1 MGVRFLDLRLCKY
14 RIDNDSNEIIY
25 YTLHTFLTVPLE
37 DVIRDIVRF
46 MNENPTETVLSIVR
60 PGHWVVDVEKER
72 RASKCEQEDM
82 PQVIEFID
90 QIF

>member
-14 RIDNDSNEIIY
+14 RNDQDSDKIIY

-37 DVIRDIVRF
+37 DVIRDICIF
-46 MNENPTETVLSIVR
+46 MNENPTEAVLLSLKS
-60 PGHWVVDVEKER
+60 GHWLVDVEKEK
-72 RASKCEQEDM
+72 RASKCEKKDIPE
-82 PQVIEFID
+82 VIEFID